1 MAEPET
7 DATDISVRAA
17 EVATD
22 VSETDQPQPSGAGW

>member
-7 DATDISVRAA
+7 DASDISLRAA

-22 VSETDQPQPSGAGW
+22 VSETDQAARSGAGW